1 MGKGDNKPRGR
12 MSAYA
17 FFVQTCREEHKKK
30 HPDESVVF
38 AEFSKRCADRW
49 KTMSDKEKTRFHQM
63 AEKDKKRYESEMAN
77 YKPGKNEKGG
87 KKRKRVKD
95 PNAPKRSLSAF
106 FWFSNDERPKVKETL
121 PDSTVGDVAK
131 ELGRRWNEVS
141 PETRS
146 KYEALAA
153 KDKARY
159 MKEVSA
165 YKGSGGGV
173 GAGGGAGKKAKKAA
187 PAKGKKKNESEDE
200 SGEEEEEEEPEE
212 AEGEEEDDEDDEEDD

>member
-1 MGKGDNKPRGR
+1 

-38 AEFSKRCADRW
+38 AEFSRRCADRW
-49 KTMSDKEKTRFHQM
+49 KTMSEKEKQRFHGM

-77 YKPGKNEKGG
+77 YKPPKGQEKGS
-87 KKRKRVKD
+87 KKRKRTKD

-106 FWFSNDERPKVKETL
+106 FWFSNDERPKVKETM

-131 ELGRRWNEVS
+131 ELGRRWNDVT
-141 PETRS
+141 PETKS

-159 MKEVSA
+159 MKEVKA
-165 YKGSGGGV
+165 YKG
-173 GAGGGAGKKAKKAA
+173 GAAPPKKTKAPAKSKKKAA
-187 PAKGKKKNESEDE
+187 DSDEEDE
-200 SGEEEEEEEPEE
+200 EDEEEPAEAEEEDEEEEEED
-212 AEGEEEDDEDDEEDD
+212 DDE

>member
-38 AEFSKRCADRW
+38 SEFSKRCADRW
-49 KTMSDKEKTRFHQM
+49 KTMNDKEKTRFQQM

-77 YKPGKNEKGG
+77 YKPSKNDKG
-87 KKRKRVKD
+87 KKRKRTKD

-106 FWFSNDERPKVKETL
+106 FWFSNDERPKVKESM

-131 ELGRRWNEVS
+131 ELGRRWNEV
-141 PETRS
+141 PQETRA

-159 MKEVSA
+159 MKEVTA
-165 YKGSGGGV
+165 YKNTGSTGGG
-173 GAGGGAGKKAKKAA
+173 GGGGGKKAKKA
-187 PAKGKKKNESEDE
+187 PAKGKKKADSDDE
-200 SGEEEEEEEPEE
+200 SNEEEEEEEEEQEE
-212 AEGEEEDDEDDEEDD
+212 AEAEDDEEDEDDDE

>member
-38 AEFSKRCADRW
+38 AEFSRRCADRW
-49 KTMSDKEKTRFHQM
+49 KTMSEKEKTRFHQM

-77 YKPGKNEKGG
+77 YKPSDNKAKGKGAKAG
-87 KKRKRVKD
+87 KRKRTKD

-106 FWFSNDERPKVKETL
+106 FWFSNDERPKVKASMQ
-121 PDSTVGDVAK
+121 DATVGDVAK
-131 ELGRRWNEVS
+131 ELGKRWNESSADV
-141 PETRS
+141 RS

-159 MKEVSA
+159 MKEVKA
-165 YKGSGGGV
+165 YKG
-173 GAGGGAGKKAKKAA
+173 KKVKGAA
-187 PAKGKKKNESEDE
+187 PSKSKKKDSDDE
-200 SGEEEEEEEPEE
+200 SGEEEEEEEEPEEE
-212 AEGEEEDDEDDEEDD
+212 AEPEEEEEEEEEDDE

>member
-49 KTMSDKEKTRFHQM
+49 KTMSEKEKTRFHQM
-63 AEKDKKRYESEMAN
+63 AEKDKMRYESEMAN
-77 YKPGKNEKGG
+77 YKPEKNSKGAG

-106 FWFSNDERPKVKETL
+106 FWFSNDERPKVKQSM
-121 PDSTVGDVAK
+121 PDSTVGDIAK

-165 YKGSGGGV
+165 YKGSGGG
-173 GAGGGAGKKAKKAA
+173 GGGGGKKAKKA
-187 PAKGKKKNESEDE
+187 PAKGKKKNESEEE
-200 SGEEEEEEEPEE
+200 SGEEEEEEEQEE
-212 AEGEEEDDEDDEEDD
+212 AEAEEEEEDDDDDDDE

>member
-38 AEFSKRCADRW
+38 AEFSRRCADRW
-49 KTMSDKEKTRFHQM
+49 KTMSEKEKTRFHQL

-77 YKPGKNEKGG
+77 YKPTDKGAKGKGAKGG
-87 KKRKRVKD
+87 KRKRTKD

-106 FWFSNDERPKVKETL
+106 FWFSNDERSKVKESM

-131 ELGRRWNEVS
+131 ELGKRWNESSTDV
-141 PETRS
+141 RS

-159 MKEVSA
+159 MKEVKA
-165 YKGSGGGV
+165 YKG
-173 GAGGGAGKKAKKAA
+173 KKVKGAA
-187 PAKGKKKNESEDE
+187 PSKSKKKDSDDE
-200 SGEEEEEEEPEE
+200 SGEEEEEEEEEPEPEPEE
-212 AEGEEEDDEDDEEDD
+212 EEEEEEEGDEDDDE